1 MESFSEYVTKNHCD
15 CLCRLLAKE
24 RIKQGVQNK
33 LGSRDS
39 ESMIRSLMPCRNEWI
54 RLRKS
59 TRVKDISKETLGIL
73 TIRKTIVADRRRIL
87 TSPSPSLRYLSK
99 LDQYTSE
106 ISDIAA
112 GRSAVAFSRKD
123 YTIIPKFK
131 GDEGHDA
138 IYRPL
143 CVYNNLDTKILISAA
158 SAYFTQCFDAYLHEE
173 ILSYRP
179 RRMYHGVKTTTS
191 GNDAIR
197 RIKQY
202 LEEHRGQNIYV
213 AECDIQKFFD
223 IINHDVVLD
232 CFDRL
237 AQKAGIPD
245 YHQVRNILEAYL
257 DSYGFVPDVLELNN
271 TPSFWTMPAKKHRG
285 AVKGKF
291 MFKWVKEEDFLEAYT
306 KEEFAEVR
314 DRLGVPQGGALSC
327 VISNVVLNDV
337 DQAIIQEEDTDRLF
351 IRYGDDIILM
361 HTDKEKCEELLERY
375 KQSLVDHKLIYHKFE
390 DFSNLKAEEKI
401 TKAFWKGKSKPVFFW
416 GPGDGNASEWIGFVG
431 YEISYQGATRLRLST
446 LDKKFG
452 DINKKYHRCL
462 ESREASP
469 EKLVARAKTIIA
481 SLPSSIKKFTEL
493 DTVADAN
500 PHLARQLRSLDA
512 YRYKKLRKL
521 DQKLSKR
528 CPEGVNLTEHFR
540 ADEGSSFYR
549 AKFEKRSFRLE
560 DDMLVYFGA

>member
-1 MESFSEYVTKNHCD
+1 MESFSEYVTKDHCD

-24 RIKQGVQNK
+24 RIKQGAQNK
-33 LGSRDS
+33 LGRDS
-39 ESMIRSLMPCRNEWI
+39 DSMIKTLMPCRNEWI
-54 RLRKS
+54 RLRKT
-59 TRVKDISKETLGIL
+59 TRVKGISKEALGVL
-73 TIRKTIVADRRRIL
+73 TIRKTIAADRKRIQN
-87 TSPSPSLRYLSK
+87 SSSPSLDYLST
-99 LDQYTSE
+99 LDKYTSR

-112 GRSAVAFSRKD
+112 GRTSVPFTRND

-131 GDEGHDA
+131 GDEGQDA

-143 CVYNNLDTKILISAA
+143 CVYTNLDTKILISAA
-158 SAYFTQCFDAYLHEE
+158 SSYFTQHFDAYLHEE

-197 RIKQY
+197 RIQQY
-202 LEEHRGQNIYV
+202 REEHRGQKIYV
-213 AECDIQKFFD
+213 AECDIQKFYD

-257 DSYGFVPDVLELNN
+257 DSYGFVPDVLDLNN
-271 TPSFWTMPAKKHRG
+271 SPSFWARSAKKHRG
-285 AVKGKF
+285 KVEGKF
-291 MFKWVKEEDFLEAYT
+291 MFKWVKEDDFLQAYT
-306 KEEFAEVR
+306 KEEFADVR
-314 DRLGVPQGGALSC
+314 DRIGVPQGGALSC

-337 DQAIIQEEDTDRLF
+337 DQSIIQEEDKDRLF

-375 KQSLVDHKLIYHKFE
+375 KQSLVAHKLIYHKFE
-390 DFSNLKAEEKI
+390 DFSNLKTDEKN
-401 TKAFWKGKSKPVFFW
+401 TKAFWKGKSKPVFLW
-416 GPGDGNASEWIGFVG
+416 GPGEGNASEWIGFVG
-431 YEISYQGATRLRLST
+431 YELSYQGATRLRLST

-462 ESREASP
+462 ESRGVSP
-469 EKLVARAKTIIA
+469 EKLVTRAKNIIE
-481 SLPSSIKKFTEL
+481 SLPASMEKFTEL
-493 DTVADAN
+493 NTDAHTN
-500 PHLARQLRSLDA
+500 PHLNQQLRSLDA
-512 YRYKKLRKL
+512 YRYKKLAKL

-528 CPEGVNLTEHFR
+528 CQKDVDLTGHFSEN
-540 ADEGSSFYR
+540 DGCSFFMR
-549 AKFEKRSFRLE
+549 ILGR
-560 DDMLVYFGA
+560 